1 MDDTQYH
8 GLTSGTDQTLQL
20 FTTGQAPISAKLFI
34 RNYNSFS
41 YIIMVQADNFPFTAC
56 TIPSLTHRT
65 AAADGVA
72 MAGSAG
78 AEWSAP
84 QQHAAQERSKHP
96 QALVVP
102 AAGRTSQVIAKGRQ
116 RGCLLEQW

>member
-1 MDDTQYH
+1 MEAETAVSV
-8 GLTSGTDQTLQL
+8 TSPRSST
-20 FTTGQAPISAKLFI
+20 
-34 RNYNSFS
+34 
-41 YIIMVQADNFPFTAC
+41 
-56 TIPSLTHRT
+56 
-65 AAADGVA
+65 VA
-72 MAGSAG
+72 GSPPLLAGSAG